1 MTTSNSFPSPTRRG
15 APSRKAAGRLP
26 TASRLGADF
35 LTLCDLDPEIVA
47 VSRGD
52 VTLEF
57 TGGIGHQPA
66 YRLVLEGGASILADV
81 VPDAS
86 ALPAP
91 TQAIADA
98 AAAAGHG
105 YRLETAATLRAE
117 PRFTTMRL
125 IASCRRVRVGAGD
138 RVRILAAL
146 DEAGTL
152 PLIEAA
158 SAARGAV
165 DGVAAVLA
173 LACEGLVAVDLDAPL
188 GPETPV
194 RRVSRICA
202 IAGAVRAPSAITT
215 DRRDLLPTG

>member
-1 MTTSNSFPSPTRRG
+1 MTTSSPFPSSARRG
-15 APSRKAAGRLP
+15 APCRKAAGPLP

-35 LTLCDLDPEIVA
+35 LTLCDLDPEIA
-47 VSRGD
+47 TVSRGD
-52 VTLEF
+52 VTLELA
-57 TGGIGHQPA
+57 GGIGHQPA
-66 YRLVLEGGASILADV
+66 YRLVLEDGASILADV
-81 VPDAS
+81 VRDVT

-117 PRFTTMRL
+117 PRFSTMRL
-125 IASCRRVRVGAGD
+125 VASCRRVRVGAGD
-138 RVRILAAL
+138 RVRVLAAL

-173 LACEGLVAVDLDAPL
+173 LACEGIVAIELEGPL
-188 GPETPV
+188 GPETRV
-194 RRVSRICA
+194 RRASRICVT
-202 IAGAVRAPSAITT
+202 AGAIRAPIATADT
-215 DRRDLLPTG
+215 RDLLPTG